1 MPKSS
6 FIHLLLSFHF
16 LSYGGEERGD
26 THSPLSSHPV
36 IILSPLTISSLWLLD
51 LFTVAMSPFHIALY
65 RFRLQMKK
73 TKSAWCKVC
82 ATGLVFGFQLNKT
95 HGCHLWVQL
104 IRVLNSNTVFPC
116 MPHPAQDTVKRLH
129 SSTLVGQRDLQFV
142 PHSPI
147 HTLLVV
153 DWTNPA
159 TVVKSNWVNLLKN
172 FT

>member
-129 SSTLVGQRDLQFV
+129 SVHFFNLGRTKRFTICTSFT
-142 PHSPI
+142 HS
-147 HTLLVV
+147 HTIGGGLNQPS
-153 DWTNPA
+153 DSG
-159 TVVKSNWVNLLKN
+159 KK
-172 FT
+172 